1 MSTRAD
7 AVAATL
13 RAAILDG
20 EYLSGERLVEIAL
33 AKQLSVSQNTVREA
47 LYRLE
52 QEGWVVR
59 RRRHGV
65 FVRMFSSIDVI
76 ELFALIRAVE
86 EVAVLAVTK
95 RAARTIDPPLSK
107 ALEQA
112 CRHAEAGQRGAAIA
126 ALFEFHEHVG
136 ALSMLPLTAD
146 LLKGLYNRVR
156 LIEALRQSRVPVH
169 SDELNNFIALH
180 AALRAALLS
189 GDPAA
194 SLEALRTLVDSY
206 EHALYGALRQ
216 VS

>member
-7 AVAATL
+7 AVAAAL

-20 EYLSGERLVEIAL
+20 EYLSGERLVEITL

-52 QEGWVVR
+52 REGWVVR

-65 FVRMFSSIDVI
+65 FVRMFSSSDVI

-86 EVAVLAVTK
+86 EVAVLAVSK
-95 RAARTIDPPLSK
+95 RPVRTIESSLGK

-112 CRHAEAGQRGAAIA
+112 RRHAEAGQRSAAVA
-126 ALFEFHEHVG
+126 ALFEFHKQVG

-156 LIEALRQSRVPVH
+156 LVEALRQSRVPLH
-169 SDELNNFIALH
+169 ADELNSFIARH
-180 AALRAALLS
+180 EALRAALIS
-189 GDPAA
+189 GDPTA
-194 SLEALRTLVDSY
+194 SINALRALVDSY
-206 EHALYGALRQ
+206 EHALYSALRQ

>member
-7 AVAATL
+7 AVAAAL

-33 AKQLSVSQNTVREA
+33 AKELSVSQNTVREA

-65 FVRMFSSIDVI
+65 FVRMFSSVDVI

-86 EVAVLAVTK
+86 EVAVLAVAK
-95 RAARTIDPPLSK
+95 RAARAIEPTLSK
-107 ALEQA
+107 PLEQA
-112 CRHAEAGQRGAAIA
+112 RRHAEAGQRGAAIA
-126 ALFEFHEHVG
+126 ALFEFHEQVG
-136 ALSMLPLTAD
+136 ILSTLPLTAD

-156 LIEALRQSRVPVH
+156 LIEALRQSRVPLH
-169 SDELNNFIALH
+169 ADELKRFIALH
-180 AALRAALLS
+180 EALRAALLT
-189 GDPAA
+189 GDPNA
-194 SLEALRTLVDSY
+194 SLKALHTLVDSY
-206 EHALYGALRQ
+206 EHALYSALRQ